1 MIAIKSANW
10 QGRKCRGKERF
21 QNPSSAPAQL
31 PKCMVLEE
39 ITQSGKLN
47 ISNFIG
53 GIRLFTQTQKE
64 NDF

>member
-1 MIAIKSANW
+1 
-10 QGRKCRGKERF
+10 
-21 QNPSSAPAQL
+21 
-31 PKCMVLEE
+31 MVLEE
-39 ITQSGKLN
+39 TAQFAMIK

>member
-1 MIAIKSANW
+1 
-10 QGRKCRGKERF
+10 
-21 QNPSSAPAQL
+21 
-31 PKCMVLEE
+31 MVLEE
-39 ITQSGKLN
+39 ITQSGKLI